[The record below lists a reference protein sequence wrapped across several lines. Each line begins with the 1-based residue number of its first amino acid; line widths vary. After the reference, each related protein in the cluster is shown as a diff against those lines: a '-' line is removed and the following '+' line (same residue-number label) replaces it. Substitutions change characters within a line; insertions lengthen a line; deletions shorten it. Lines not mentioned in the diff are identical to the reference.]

1 SVSRQAGK
9 LTCGYPVAMVLI
21 SSSYLLKPSATD
33 TAQATV
39 QAATFGCLLS
49 FPASRKTDLRLSSC
63 NGFNQF

>member
-1 SVSRQAGK
+1 MQLYKPQPSVAYSVSRQAGK

-39 QAATFGCLLS
+39 HPTIGLLPIPMNPIIS
-49 FPASRKTDLRLSSC
+49 T
-63 NGFNQF
+63 